1 MVGARTR
8 AGEPIRSGNP
18 KCVATHG
25 IPLPRSDGWRPPR
38 GPRRLPAARARHV
51 QSRTTIKTTNGVCC
65 LAARP
70 AHTPPHPVPTAASP
84 LSGSRFRPPLF
95 SLLPLLH
102 PPLSPPPPAATL
114 TVQPTKSA
122 RPSINAI
129 SQGEDLVP
137 KKCQMAAK
145 FSSRDSAPHPSVALC
160 APPRSGALHSARAP
174 QTAQHV
180 LIISRWACMLDR
192 ARPPKRSPKVAFCI
206 K

>member
-1 MVGARTR
+1 MVATDSAGGRGSSEEALASSFECARVRQHAAGVSMVGARTR

-102 PPLSPPPPAATL
+102 PPLSPPPPAATRL
-114 TVQPTKSA
+114 SQSNQPRA
-122 RPSINAI
+122 RGLQSMPA

-137 KKCQMAAK
+137 KKC
-145 FSSRDSAPHPSVALC
+145 
-160 APPRSGALHSARAP
+160 
-174 QTAQHV
+174 
-180 LIISRWACMLDR
+180 
-192 ARPPKRSPKVAFCI
+192 
-206 K
+206 